1 MICQIFIVPALFV
14 IFQSIQ
20 EKIKPL
26 HWEGANQQ
34 VIQAELE
41 QYTNLHKDKRNEKT
55 DIINGVCNCSAEQ
68 LPHLLIV

>member
-1 MICQIFIVPALFV
+1 MGTGNINISGFHQLHERICQIFIVPALFV

-34 VIQAELE
+34 VIKAELE
-41 QYTNLHKDKRNEKT
+41 QYTNLHKDKKK
-55 DIINGVCNCSAEQ
+55 
-68 LPHLLIV
+68 

>member
-34 VIQAELE
+34 VIKAELE
-41 QYTNLHKDKRNEKT
+41 QYTNLHKDKKK
-55 DIINGVCNCSAEQ
+55 
-68 LPHLLIV
+68 